1 MRLID
6 ADALSEVI
14 EDMGERFRKRFFV
27 VTAKAYSEIPPIVN
41 AMPTIDAVAVVHGR
55 WDDSGRYQFP
65 DGRKAIRCNICGCAL
80 SACEY
85 HLLTWNYCPV
95 CGAKMDR
102 ERKNDGK

>member
-6 ADALSEVI
+6 AEDLKKELLSRDFFPALVKHAI
-14 EDMGERFRKRFFV
+14 EK
-27 VTAKAYSEIPPIVN
+27 S
-41 AMPTIDAVAVVHGR
+41 PTIDAVEVVHGW

-95 CGAKMDR
+95 CGAKMDG

>member
-1 MRLID
+1 MRPID
-6 ADALSEVI
+6 ADALELGKFI
-14 EDMGERFRKRFFV
+14 ETRTDWHKGWNDALDAA
-27 VTAKAYSEIPPIVN
+27 TTQA
-41 AMPTIDAVAVVHGR
+41 PTIDAVEVVHGW

-65 DGRKAIRCNICGCAL
+65 SGRKAIRCNICGCAL